1 MEEKRH
7 PVRPIDSVGGGAF
20 MGVDFNEVELGL
32 LVNLKTLREVLK
44 GLSIGGKRWWIAS
57 DPQDAVEDGAIF
69 IGHGDARCVDRLN
82 TLTFRVP
89 VLNDETPRGGTDR
102 IVVLLDPSTSSSK
115 DPGYYIENG
124 RVMQDPLEDFFCFYH
139 PIKRAL
145 IARLQA
151 GE

>member
-1 MEEKRH
+1 M
-7 PVRPIDSVGGGAF
+7 D
-20 MGVDFNEVELGL
+20 VDFTEVELGL
-32 LVNLKTLREVLK
+32 VVNLETLREVFK
-44 GLSIGGKRWWIAS
+44 GLSVGGKRWWIAS
-57 DPQDAVEDGAIF
+57 DPQDAVENGAIF
-69 IGHGDARCVDRLN
+69 IGHGDARCTDRLN

-89 VLNDETPRGGTDR
+89 VLNDETPTGGTDR
-102 IVVLLDPSTSSSK
+102 IVVLFDPCTSFSQE
-115 DPGYYIENG
+115 PGCYIENG